1 MRSSPP
7 PSRSSM
13 GPSPRTSSRGRSTSS
28 VGRATMRSSSPRS
41 AACRAGASTSS
52 CADRR
57 PKSADC
63 PGKCWPDGRRSWQP
77 AEASLVSTQPWGGR
91 FGEEP
96 DPLVDRFLRSLP
108 VDQRLFREDIEGSR
122 AYARGLLAAG
132 VLTPDEGVAIDR
144 GLQSIG
150 DELEAGQTLPAGSED
165 IHMAI
170 EARLIEKI
178 GPLGGKLHTGRS
190 RNDQVAVDLRLY
202 VRRAA
207 AELSRDVTEL
217 ERALV
222 TRAAEH
228 LDIVMP
234 GYTHTQR
241 AQPVLLAHHL
251 LAYVEMLRRD
261 AGRIEDAM
269 RRADVS
275 PLGAGA
281 LAGSGFPVDRTELAH
296 ELGFAAASA
305 NSLDAVADRDFVLEL
320 LAACSIAMIHLSR
333 LCGEIVL
340 WTSVEFSFA
349 SLPDALASGSS
360 MMPNKKNPCAA
371 ELVRAKSGRV
381 AGDLVNL
388 LMVLKGLPLAY
399 NRDMQE
405 DKEALFDGIDTTLI
419 CLKVT
424 ARLVQGLRFDQHV
437 MRKAALEGYT
447 LATELADYLSRKGM
461 PFRDAHQLVGRMV
474 AEAIANHRGLEVFS
488 LTELQ
493 PASPLYRAGVVG
505 HLTLEGALASRDVL
519 GGTAPARVKEA
530 LAHVKA

>member
-1 MRSSPP
+1 
-7 PSRSSM
+7 
-13 GPSPRTSSRGRSTSS
+13 
-28 VGRATMRSSSPRS
+28 V
-41 AACRAGASTSS
+41 RAGGP
-52 CADRR
+52 DRR
-57 PKSADC
+57 APLGGPGQADVE
-63 PGKCWPDGRRSWQP
+63 GLALSH
-77 AEASLVSTQPWGGR
+77 QPWGGR

-96 DPLVDRFLRSLP
+96 DPLVERFTRSLD
-108 VDQRLFREDIEGSR
+108 VDRRLIRDDIAGSR
-122 AYARGLLAAG
+122 AWAKALVGAG
-132 VLTPDEGVAIDR
+132 VLTAEEQLHIDLALQEIESEFSSPPVEDLPPPLRGRVGVGGAV
-144 GLQSIG
+144 
-150 DELEAGQTLPAGSED
+150 PED
-165 IHMAI
+165 IHMAV
-170 EARLIEKI
+170 EKRLQEKL

-190 RNDQVAVDLRLY
+190 RNDQVALDLRLY
-202 VRRAA
+202 VRAA
-207 AELSRDVTEL
+207 SGQLLGAIASL
-217 ERALV
+217 ESALI
-222 TRAAEH
+222 TRAKEH
-228 LDIVMP
+228 VDTVMP

-371 ELVRAKSGRV
+371 ELVRARSGRV
-381 AGDLVNL
+381 AGDLMNL

-399 NRDMQE
+399 NRDLQE
-405 DKEALFDGIDTTLI
+405 DKEALFDGVDTTLA
-419 CLKVT
+419 CLQVT
-424 ARLVQGLRFDQHV
+424 ARLVEGLQFDPSA
-437 MRKAALEGYT
+437 MRTAALQGYT
-447 LATELADYLSRKGM
+447 LATELADYLAIKGM
-461 PFRDAHQLVGRMV
+461 PFRDAHHLVGRMV
-474 AEAIANHRGLEVFS
+474 AQAIATDRGLESFS
-488 LTELQ
+488 LAELQ
-493 PASPLYRAGVVG
+493 EFSPLFSADIVD
-505 HLTLEGALASRDVL
+505 HLTLEGALRSRDVL
-519 GGTAPARVKEA
+519 GGTAPRRVKEA

>member
-1 MRSSPP
+1 M
-7 PSRSSM
+7 
-13 GPSPRTSSRGRSTSS
+13 
-28 VGRATMRSSSPRS
+28 
-41 AACRAGASTSS
+41 
-52 CADRR
+52 
-57 PKSADC
+57 
-63 PGKCWPDGRRSWQP
+63 
-77 AEASLVSTQPWGGR
+77 
-91 FGEEP
+91 
-96 DPLVDRFLRSLP
+96 
-108 VDQRLFREDIEGSR
+108 
-122 AYARGLLAAG
+122 
-132 VLTPDEGVAIDR
+132 LTPEEQLRIDLA
-144 GLQSIG
+144 LQDIAT
-150 DELEAGQTLPAGSED
+150 ELEAAPPNPPPPLGGRVGVEGATPED
-165 IHMAI
+165 IHMWV
-170 EARLIEKI
+170 EKRLREKL

-190 RNDQVAVDLRLY
+190 RNDQVALDSRLY
-202 VRRAA
+202 VRATGA
-207 AELSRDVTEL
+207 GLL
-217 ERALV
+217 EAVSVLESALI
-222 TRAAEH
+222 TRAEEH
-228 LDIVMP
+228 LDTVMP

-261 AGRIEDAM
+261 AGRIADAL

-281 LAGSGFPVDRTELAH
+281 LAGSGFPIDRSELAH
-296 ELGFAAASA
+296 DLGFGAASA

-349 SLPDALASGSS
+349 ALPDALASGSS

-399 NRDMQE
+399 NRDLQE
-405 DKEALFDGIDTTLI
+405 DKEALFDGVDTTLA
-419 CLKVT
+419 CLQVT
-424 ARLVQGLRFDQHV
+424 ARLVQGLQFDRDV

-461 PFRDAHQLVGRMV
+461 PFRDAHHLVGKMV
-474 AEAIANHRGLEVFS
+474 AEAIASHRGLESFS
-488 LTELQ
+488 LVELQ
-493 PASPLYRAGVVG
+493 RFSPLFSADIVD
-505 HLTLEGALASRDVL
+505 HLTLEGALKSRDVL

-530 LAHVKA
+530 LARVKA

>member
-1 MRSSPP
+1 VVRS
-7 PSRSSM
+7 
-13 GPSPRTSSRGRSTSS
+13 
-28 VGRATMRSSSPRS
+28 GRADRWLALGDPRQEEREG
-41 AACRAGASTSS
+41 RALS
-52 CADRR
+52 
-57 PKSADC
+57 
-63 PGKCWPDGRRSWQP
+63 Q
-77 AEASLVSTQPWGGR
+77 QPWGGR

-96 DPLVDRFLRSLP
+96 DPLIDAFTRSLD
-108 VDQRLFREDIEGSR
+108 VDSRLFREDIAGSR
-122 AYARGLLAAG
+122 AWAKALVRAG
-132 VLTPDEGVAIDR
+132 VLTPEEQLRIDLA
-144 GLQSIG
+144 LQDI
-150 DELEAGQTLPAGSED
+150 ELEMSRPPLAGDSGIYPPPRGGEGRVGVPED
-165 IHMAI
+165 IHMAV
-170 EARLIEKI
+170 EKRLREKL

-190 RNDQVAVDLRLY
+190 RNDQVALDSRLY
-202 VRRAA
+202 VRAA
-207 AELSRDVTEL
+207 GAQLL
-217 ERALV
+217 EAVSGLESV
-222 TRAAEH
+222 LITRAEEH
-228 LDIVMP
+228 LDTVMP

-261 AGRIEDAM
+261 AGRIADALG
-269 RRADVS
+269 RADVS

-281 LAGSGFPVDRTELAH
+281 LAGSGFPIDRSELAH
-296 ELGFAAASA
+296 DLGFGAASA
-305 NSLDAVADRDFVLEL
+305 NSLDAVADRDFVVEL

-349 SLPDALASGSS
+349 ALPDALASGSS

-399 NRDMQE
+399 NRDLQE
-405 DKEALFDGIDTTLI
+405 DKEALFDGVDTTLA

-424 ARLVQGLRFDQHV
+424 ARLVQGLRFDRDV

-461 PFRDAHQLVGRMV
+461 PFRDAHHLVGRMV
-474 AEAIANHRGLEVFS
+474 AEAIAGNRGLESFS
-488 LTELQ
+488 LAELQ
-493 PASPLYRAGVVG
+493 RFSPLFAADIVD
-505 HLTLEGALASRDVL
+505 HLTLEGALKSRDVL

-530 LAHVKA
+530 LSHVKA